1 MKHSPI
7 TQLTILLVALMMTV
21 STAQGRD
28 SHTLERTALDR
39 YVNSADPSY
48 QYDIIATVNEPRYTS
63 YIVSMTSQRWL
74 TEQEVNL
81 PLWHH
86 YMSITVPTTIR
97 SNIGFLEITGGS
109 KLDRPP
115 TQAPASD
122 IRRALQS
129 GTVVSS
135 LFGVP
140 NQPLIFSDSPKTLR
154 VEDNIIAYSWDK
166 YLRSGDD
173 KWPLRLPMT
182 KAAVRAM
189 DTVTDLVARQR
200 TFTVDQF
207 VLAGGSKRG
216 WTAWTTAAVDR
227 RVVAIIPVVIDMLNI
242 SESFK
247 HHYSVYG
254 GYAPAVGDY
263 VKQGNINWM
272 GTAQWDS
279 LMAIVEPFE
288 YRDRLSL
295 PKYLLNSTGD
305 EFFIPDS
312 WKFYWHQL
320 PGEKHLRY
328 VPNSNHSMAGTDV
341 LDSIDAWY
349 YAQVHNIPMPR
360 YSWNVEDD
368 GGITVMSLDKPNE
381 VLLWQAHNPKQRNFM
396 QAVIG
401 KAYTSTVLT
410 EQEPGIYRAKVATPK
425 TGFTAFYIEMSYPS
439 GSNLPLK
446 FSSGTSVVPDR
457 VAYSWKM
464 TADSSRKL
472 QQK

>member
-1 MKHSPI
+1 M
-7 TQLTILLVALMMTV
+7 LTI

-28 SHTLERTALDR
+28 GHGMERTALDR
-39 YVNSADPSY
+39 YVGSADPNY
-48 QYDIIATVNEPRYTS
+48 HYDVIATHREPTYTS
-63 YIVSMTSQRWL
+63 YVLSMTSQRWL
-74 TEQEVNL
+74 TKQEVNL
-81 PLWHH
+81 PLWKH
-86 YMSITVPTTIR
+86 YMTVTVPTIIH

-115 TQAPASD
+115 TLAPPSD

-135 LFGVP
+135 LYGVP
-140 NQPLIFSDSPKTLR
+140 NQPLVFTDSPKTLR

-166 YLRSGDD
+166 YLRSGDE

-182 KAAVRAM
+182 KSVVRAM
-189 DTVTDLVARQR
+189 DTISDLVAKQS
-200 TFTVDQF
+200 TFAVEQF

-216 WTAWTTAAVDR
+216 WTAWTTAAVDN

-247 HHYSVYG
+247 HHYNVYG

-263 VKQGNINWM
+263 VKQGNINWI
-272 GTAQWDS
+272 GTPQWDS

-288 YRDRLSL
+288 YRDRLKL

-312 WKFYWHQL
+312 WRFYWHQL
-320 PGEKHLRY
+320 QGEKHLRY

-368 GGITVMSLDKPNE
+368 GSITVMSLDKPSE
-381 VLLWQAHNPKQRNFM
+381 VLLWQAHNSEQRNFM

-401 KAYTSTVLT
+401 KAYTSTVLS
-410 EQEPGIYRAKVATPK
+410 EQEPGIYRAKVATPE

-439 GSNLPLK
+439 GTDLPLK

-457 VAYSWKM
+457 LAHRWQM
-464 TADSSRKL
+464 TSASSRKPL
-472 QQK
+472 AK